1 MWPHPQ
7 GLSLVNCGHTIY
19 HEGVTS
25 KGSRQRKFR
34 LEDDAEW
41 WAFEAAARRQGT
53 DRSSLLRD
61 FIAYYL
67 RRPGA
72 KMPRRP
78 DAVDIPAVANTPAA
92 DDDD

>member
-1 MWPHPQ
+1 MP
-7 GLSLVNCGHTIY
+7 
-19 HEGVTS
+19 S

-41 WAFEAAARRQGT
+41 WEFEAAARRQGT
-53 DRSSLLRD
+53 DRSSLLRE

-78 DAVDIPAVANTPAA
+78 EITSITAEHD
-92 DDDD
+92 

>member
-1 MWPHPQ
+1 M
-7 GLSLVNCGHTIY
+7 
-19 HEGVTS
+19 TS
-25 KGSRQRKFR
+25 RGSRQRRFR

-78 DAVDIPAVANTPAA
+78 EIVETPEIVNIPATE
-92 DDDD
+92 DD